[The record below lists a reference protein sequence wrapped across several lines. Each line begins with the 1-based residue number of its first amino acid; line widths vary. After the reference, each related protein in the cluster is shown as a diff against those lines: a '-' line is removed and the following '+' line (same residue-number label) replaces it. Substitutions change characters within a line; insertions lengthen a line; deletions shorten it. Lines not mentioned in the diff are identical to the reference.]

1 MILSG
6 LPLKSLPGASGTRT
20 RSNKLHK
27 CLLMKNVFFLLL
39 FSGLTAVL
47 SAQVAGSDQLV
58 KHRSGELIVH
68 LVKGADVGQLVI
80 ELNRLPVSL
89 GSVTA
94 IRPIVKNWNYHLL
107 GFDEQQVDPVS
118 LMNAVLTN
126 PKVHSVQQNHQVE
139 YRGLEPN
146 DPDWFQQSD
155 MTLINA
161 PDAWQ
166 TSTGGLT
173 QNGDTIVVAILEKG
187 ILFTHPD
194 LVPNRYWNWKDKA
207 GDGIDN
213 DQNGFIDDFG
223 GWNVTDYTDNTGNNG
238 AHGTGVAGIIGA
250 VGNNNL
256 GVTGVNWNIK
266 MLSVTGVDYD
276 DDIIEAYYYVYTMR
290 KLYNET
296 NGAKGAFIVA
306 TNASFGYNNQ
316 WPDSNPNFTTWCNLY
331 DSLGVVG
338 VLNMGATT
346 NQDTDVDSQGDMP
359 TSCPSEFLVAVTN
372 INKLGSRVPSGYGQA
387 SIDLGSP
394 GTGTYSTTNVGG
406 NTPGYGIIGGTSAA
420 TPHVTGAVALL
431 YSLGCEAFTSDA
443 VSNPAAC
450 ARRVRDVI
458 LNNTEPNASLAGI
471 TVTGGHLDLKRAVN
485 GVTELCA
492 GVVGPLDI
500 LKVRAFDSNGEVRLY
515 YQTPTFLP
523 YTFRVFNMLGQQL
536 YEEEL
541 NPDQF
546 SENYVKFDTSD
557 LPKGVYVFSI
567 GRGDAIVS
575 VKFPKI

>member
-1 MILSG
+1 
-6 LPLKSLPGASGTRT
+6 
-20 RSNKLHK
+20 
-27 CLLMKNVFFLLL
+27 MKNIFFLLL
-39 FSGLTAVL
+39 FSGFTSLL
-47 SAQVAGSDQLV
+47 SAQVADADQLV
-58 KHRSGELIVH
+58 KHRSGELIVQ
-68 LVKGADVGQLVI
+68 LVKGADVQQLVA
-80 ELNRLPVSL
+80 ELNKLPFTL
-89 GSVTA
+89 GTVTV
-94 IRPIVKNWNYHLL
+94 IRPIITNWNYHLL
-107 GFDEQQVDPVS
+107 GFNEQHVDPAALLS
-118 LMNAVLTN
+118 AILAS
-126 PKVHSVQQNHQVE
+126 PKVHAAQQNHQVE

-161 PDAWQ
+161 PDAWL

-223 GWNVTDYTDNTGNNG
+223 GWNVTDYNDNTGNNG

-250 VGNNNL
+250 VGNNSV

-266 MLSVTGVDYD
+266 MMNVTGVDYD

-296 NGAKGAFIVA
+296 NGAQGAFIVA

-346 NQDTDVDSQGDMP
+346 NQDTDVDAQGDMP

-458 LNNTEPNASLAGI
+458 LNNTEPNASLEGI

-500 LKVRAFDSNGEVRLY
+500 IKVRAFDSNGEVRLY

>member
-6 LPLKSLPGASGTRT
+6 LPLKPLPGASEIRT
-20 RSNKLHK
+20 GSNKLHK

-39 FSGLTAVL
+39 FSGLTSVL

-68 LVKGADVGQLVI
+68 LVKGADVEQLVA

-107 GFDEQQVDPVS
+107 GFDEQQVDPAA
-118 LMNAVLTN
+118 LMNAALAN

-187 ILFTHPD
+187 ILFSHPD
-194 LVPNRYWNWKDKA
+194 LAPNRYWNWKDKS
-207 GDGIDN
+207 GDGVDN

-223 GWNVTDYTDNTGNNG
+223 GWNVADYNDGTGNNG

-250 VGNNNL
+250 VGNNNV
-256 GVTGVNWNIK
+256 GVTGVNWNVK
-266 MLSVTGVDYD
+266 MMNVTGVDYD

-316 WPDSNPNFTTWCNLY
+316 WPNSNPNFTTWCNLY

-406 NTPGYGIIGGTSAA
+406 NTPGYGVIGGTSAA

-458 LNNTEPNASLAGI
+458 LNNTEPNASLEGI

-500 LKVRAFDSNGEVRLY
+500 LKVRLFDSNDEVRLY

-523 YTFRVFNMLGQQL
+523 YKFRVFNMLGQQL

-541 NPDQF
+541 TPDQF
-546 SENYVKFDTSD
+546 SENYVKYDTSD
-557 LPKGVYVFSI
+557 LPRGVYVFSI